1 MRLMHILDFFN
12 VFGAVLKKFPSIE
25 GLVFKAVLN
34 NNTIGN
40 HQNKPSEIVGR
51 NNVCSLGD
59 FCRNKLLEFII
70 AMNQLSSDFLVAE
83 QCRVKEVK
91 PEPGIGY
98 ISLDYIIYKTV
109 RRGIL
114 FLVFRPLYQLVPLAR
129 KIAVGNGKKYFV
141 FAFIIVIL
149 AFSAIFARVTSEKE
163 FTFKSSSAVSS
174 MISFIFSGL

>member
-83 QCRVKEVK
+83 QCRVKKVK
-91 PEPGIGY
+91 PEPGIGLY
-98 ISLDYIIYKTV
+98 FSRLHSLQDGAARYPFPCFPSIV
-109 RRGIL
+109 SA
-114 FLVFRPLYQLVPLAR
+114 RPIGA
-129 KIAVGNGKKYFV
+129 KD
-141 FAFIIVIL
+141 
-149 AFSAIFARVTSEKE
+149 
-163 FTFKSSSAVSS
+163 
-174 MISFIFSGL
+174 SGR

>member
-59 FCRNKLLEFII
+59 FCRNELLEFII

-83 QCRVKEVK
+83 QCRIKEVK

-98 ISLDYIIYKTV
+98 ISLDYIVYKTV

-129 KIAVGNGKKYFV
+129 KIAVGNGK
-141 FAFIIVIL
+141 
-149 AFSAIFARVTSEKE
+149 R
-163 FTFKSSSAVSS
+163 
-174 MISFIFSGL
+174 ISFLLL